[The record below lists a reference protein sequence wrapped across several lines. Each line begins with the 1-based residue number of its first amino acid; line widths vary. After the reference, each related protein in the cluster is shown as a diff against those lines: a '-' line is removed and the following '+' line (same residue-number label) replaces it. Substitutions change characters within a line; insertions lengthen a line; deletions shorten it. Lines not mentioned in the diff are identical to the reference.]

1 MDVFLIVILLM
12 LSATFSASET
22 AFSSVNRI
30 RLKNNAG
37 NGDKRAKR
45 AIKILDNFDKTLT
58 TILIGNNIV
67 NISAS
72 AIATVMFT
80 RNNLNVGLATFMM
93 TVLVLIF
100 GEITPKNLAKERP
113 EGIALIM
120 AGPLLALNA
129 LLTPILWV
137 LVGLKNCIA
146 KLFGHGKEADQPSIT
161 EEELKCIIDEIE
173 DEGGLEE
180 QESELVR
187 SALEFGDITINEI
200 LIARINIAAVELTED
215 IEKIKETFL
224 ATHFSRLPV
233 YDKTID
239 SIVGIIHEKNFF
251 SMYFEGKSDISE
263 IMQKPIYIFELTS
276 ISELMQEM
284 QKTKSHM
291 AVVIDQY
298 GGTEGIVTMEDI
310 IEELVGEIYD
320 ETDEEDRSF
329 VDLGGGV
336 YEVSGDFSV
345 RDFAERAG
353 LSENEID
360 TDCNSVGG
368 WVMELLDHIPE
379 QGEAVTTGRV
389 TMTVLSTVDDQRI
402 DRIRADVKPLEDE
415 ESKLKSDDEA
425 EEEKQ
430 S

>member
-1 MDVFLIVILLM
+1 MQL
-12 LSATFSASET
+12 
-22 AFSSVNRI
+22 
-30 RLKNNAG
+30 
-37 NGDKRAKR
+37 
-45 AIKILDNFDKTLT
+45 
-58 TILIGNNIV
+58 
-67 NISAS
+67 
-72 AIATVMFT
+72 
-80 RNNLNVGLATFMM
+80 
-93 TVLVLIF
+93 
-100 GEITPKNLAKERP
+100 
-113 EGIALIM
+113 
-120 AGPLLALNA
+120 
-129 LLTPILWV
+129 
-137 LVGLKNCIA
+137 
-146 KLFGHGKEADQPSIT
+146 
-161 EEELKCIIDEIE
+161 
-173 DEGGLEE
+173 
-180 QESELVR
+180 
-187 SALEFGDITINEI
+187 
-200 LIARINIAAVELTED
+200 
-215 IEKIKETFL
+215 
-224 ATHFSRLPV
+224 HFSRLPV

-415 ESKLKSDDEA
+415 ESKLKSDERLKKKSSHKKETRRLFLGNCRGFLLFFLHIFNSVAYILHPHIHQADFFGA
-425 EEEKQ
+425 KPQ
-430 S
+430 FFG